1 MNNKSYIKDSQ
12 KKNMENY
19 LDFNGGGTA
28 GYIQSQQ
35 KRNME
40 NYLDF
45 NGRRFDASDKNTQ
58 KYIGAGMLIVAG
70 ILFLYILKKK

>member
-19 LDFNGGGTA
+19 MDFNGGTA

-35 KRNME
+35 QKNME
-40 NYLDF
+40 NYMDF
-45 NGRRFDASDKNTQ
+45 NGRNATGFGKSIN
-58 KYIGAGMLIVAG
+58 LPIVVGGVIFVG
-70 ILFLYILKKK
+70 IILYIIKKSK